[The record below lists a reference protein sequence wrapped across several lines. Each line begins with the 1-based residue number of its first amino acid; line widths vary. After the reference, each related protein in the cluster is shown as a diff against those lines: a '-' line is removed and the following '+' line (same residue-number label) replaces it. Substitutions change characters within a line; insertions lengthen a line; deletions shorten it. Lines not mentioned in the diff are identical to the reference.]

1 MSNSIVSVEI
11 AGQRYPIRSSLDVAY
26 VTELAAYVD
35 AKMKAASESAPTSD
49 VLGLALLVA
58 LNIADEC
65 FRARQ
70 QSSSSSG
77 ELNERALRLERL
89 VDDALGSL
97 DTAPASSLGA

>member
-1 MSNSIVSVEI
+1 MSPSTVSIEI
-11 AGQRYPIRSSLDVAY
+11 AGQRYPIQSNLDPSY

-35 AKMKAASESAPTSD
+35 AKMRTAAEAAPSSD
-49 VLGLALLVA
+49 LLGLALLVA

-70 QSSSSSG
+70 HQSSTSG
-77 ELNERALRLERL
+77 ELNERTLRLERL

-97 DTAPASSLGA
+97 QGPHASAR